1 MDEML
6 KDLDP
11 KAPRGVASRLQPLKD
26 GACGPLNSYVHSG
39 IHAVVHQHA
48 GVSVD
53 FALATL
59 RNANGLTGMAA
70 LLSADLSGDPE
81 QVVKVIEAQ
90 YAHLDCLPP
99 LNPAPVPPRA
109 PDRTPLG

>member
-6 KDLDP
+6 KDLDA
-11 KAPRGVASRLQPLKD
+11 KAPRGVASRLQPLKK
-26 GACGPLNSYVHSG
+26 GAWGPLNSYVHSG

-53 FALATL
+53 FARATL

-70 LLSADLSGDPE
+70 LFTADRSGDPQ

-90 YAHLDCLPP
+90 YAYLDCLPP
-99 LNPAPVPPRA
+99 LNPSPVPPRE
-109 PDRTPLG
+109 PDGTPLG